1 MHYYYYLFDL
11 RDTSANHNQL
21 TSDNINL
28 HHIPVQ
34 STSQEFS
41 RGGLLT
47 EQEAR
52 LVLGLSIGYMDR
64 QFPAFFF
71 PFTNRKLV
79 LIQSLVYLYWCSLLF
94 NQLWQYSDPTPEKKS
109 MFGEYFFPP
118 FSYVSSVFM
127 FLIVGVAFLQTLHLQ
142 LGSSWCGAVRT
153 SPGW

>member
-11 RDTSANHNQL
+11 RDTSANHNHLL

-28 HHIPVQ
+28 HHIPAQ

-64 QFPAFFF
+64 
-71 PFTNRKLV
+71 
-79 LIQSLVYLYWCSLLF
+79 
-94 NQLWQYSDPTPEKKS
+94 
-109 MFGEYFFPP
+109 
-118 FSYVSSVFM
+118 
-127 FLIVGVAFLQTLHLQ
+127 
-142 LGSSWCGAVRT
+142 
-153 SPGW
+153 